1 MRDQDNKTICRQY
14 IEAVGRGDD
23 SAATALMADDFT
35 HQLMGTSA
43 FSGTR
48 GREGV
53 AELVRMLGTITVSG
67 VAFTITCMTEED
79 GVVCVEASGR
89 SELVAGGSYN
99 NVYCFVFTLRDGKV
113 AAMREYFDTKYI
125 DEVLA
130 APAPV
135 S

>member
-1 MRDQDNKTICRQY
+1 MQDQDNKTICRQY
-14 IEAVGRGDD
+14 LEAVGRGDD
-23 SAATALMADDFT
+23 IATTALMADGFT
-35 HQLMGTSA
+35 HQLMGSSA
-43 FSGTR
+43 FSGRR
-48 GREGV
+48 GSKGV

-67 VAFTITCMTEED
+67 VEFTITSMTEQD

-125 DEVLA
+125 DEILA
-130 APAPV
+130 APA
-135 S
+135 SAS